1 MNLKKMKKIFI
12 AMMAAVMTLPMM
24 GQQDKVLMTID
35 GEPVYTSEFLYI
47 YEKNNQTAQ
56 PTSMEDYL
64 DLFVNFRLKVHEAE
78 QQGIDTTASFQ
89 NELAGYRKQATPKYL
104 TDSAALESLVREGYD
119 RMGRSRRV
127 AHIAIE
133 CPRSSSDSAEQAA
146 MAKIQEA
153 RTRVTTGLTVTTGKG
168 KKMKTKQLPKEDF
181 FAVAD
186 AVSTD
191 PGVKE
196 NHGELGWVVPFRY
209 VHEFEDA
216 VYSTEIG
223 QVSEVFRTSYGFH
236 IALVEEEVA
245 QSELHAAHIM
255 KMTPHANPEVIAAAK
270 HQIDSLYELAK
281 NGADFAELAKANS
294 EDKGSAVRGGD
305 LGWFGHGMM
314 VKPFEDAAY
323 ALQPGEVSAPV
334 FSRYG
339 WHIIKLY
346 EKRGQRPYEEMK
358 AEVQKRVMN
367 DDRKK
372 KIEAQFVARVKAE
385 YGFTE
390 QTEALAPCY
399 ALVAAYD
406 CNVQSEEFRDEA
418 ASLTAPLFTLGNKT
432 YTQADLIQMMQT
444 MPMQTRSSKGLVD
457 EAYRQ
462 LVAREAKQMEDDH
475 LESKYPEFRNLVKE
489 YHDGILLFDVSLKE
503 VWDKAAQDTEGLGK
517 YFAAN
522 KKQYTWDA
530 PRYKGYVVY
539 CKDKATMKAAKAIL
553 KSADKD
559 SVESYL
565 SKRLNM
571 DSVQYV
577 RFEKGLYQMGQHK
590 AVDKL
595 QWKQGDWA
603 ADEQMPYVFLSGK
616 VLKAPEEYTDEKGKV
631 TADYQEYLEKEWIAA
646 LRAKYPVVINEE
658 VFAEIKAGNK

>member
-1 MNLKKMKKIFI
+1 MMA
-12 AMMAAVMTLPMM
+12 AMMALPMM

-56 PTSMEDYL
+56 PTTMDEYM
-64 DLFVNFRLKVHEAE
+64 DLFINFRLKVHEAE
-78 QQGIDTTASFQ
+78 KLGLDTAASFQ
-89 NELAGYRKQATPKYL
+89 KELAGYRKQATPKYL
-104 TDSAALESLVREGYD
+104 TDSTALEALVREGYD

-133 CPRSSSDSAEQAA
+133 CPRATSDSAEQVAL
-146 MAKIQEA
+146 AKIQEA

-196 NHGELGWVVPFRY
+196 NHGELGWVVPFRF

-216 VYSTEIG
+216 VYDTQVG
-223 QVSEVFRTSYGFH
+223 QVSEIFRTNYGFH
-236 IALVEEEVA
+236 IALVEEEIEQTEV
-245 QSELHAAHIM
+245 HAAHIM
-255 KMTPHANPEVIAAAK
+255 KMTPHANDSVLAAAK
-270 HQIDSLYELAK
+270 HQIDSLYLLAK

-294 EDKGSAVRGGD
+294 EDRGSAIRGGD
-305 LGWFGHGMM
+305 LGWFGRGMM

-323 ALQPGEVSAPV
+323 ALEPGEMSGPV
-334 FSRYG
+334 LSRYG

-346 EKRGQRPYEEMK
+346 EKRGQRPFEEVK
-358 AEVQKRVMN
+358 ADVQKRVLA

-372 KIEAQFVARVKAE
+372 KIEARFTERVKAE

-390 QTEALAPCY
+390 HKEALEPFYELMAKY
-399 ALVAAYD
+399 ESNVSDAAY
-406 CNVQSEEFRDEA
+406 RAEA
-418 ASLTAPLFTLGNKT
+418 AELHAPLFTLGNKT
-432 YTQADLIQMMQT
+432 YTQADLAKALLVPQMQ
-444 MPMQTRSSKGLVD
+444 QRAGKNLVD
-457 EAYRQ
+457 EVYAQ
-462 LVAREAKQMEDDH
+462 LVAREAKQLEDDN
-475 LESKYPEFRNLVKE
+475 LERKYPEFRHLVKE
-489 YHDGILLFDVSLKE
+489 YHDGILLFDISLSE

-522 KKQYTWDA
+522 KKKYTWDA

-565 SKRLNM
+565 NKRLNM

-577 RFEKGLYQMGQHK
+577 RFERGLYLKGQHK

-616 VLKAPEEYTDEKGKV
+616 QLKAPEEYTDEKGKV

-658 VFAEIKAGNK
+658 VLAELKN